1 MSRAEPF
8 QFSWTGENQN
18 NKPPAKRILH
28 KTVDKEYKLPV
39 TETIDESILA
49 LACDDFIDTSFETPQ
64 TEADPILELQANIAA
79 FGTKITHCQQKLTEA
94 EEENAILGRQ
104 QLFLNKIKLD
114 NCAILFLYWSPEL

>member
-1 MSRAEPF
+1 MSRGEPS
-8 QFSWTGENQN
+8 QVSWTGENQN

-28 KTVDKEYKLPV
+28 KTVDEEYKLPV
-39 TETIDESILA
+39 TETIDESISA

-79 FGTKITHCQQKLTEA
+79 LGTKIIHCQQKLTEA
-94 EEENAILGRQ
+94 EEENEVLGRQ
-104 QLFLNKIKLD
+104 QLFLNKIKHD